1 MKLLEGNMEDYH
13 HDHWN
18 KQRHFKTELYQKSKT
33 S

>member
-13 HDHWN
+13 HDHGN